1 MRTEEP
7 VTILTVAREAGV
19 SKTTASDALRGS
31 GRVSERTR
39 EAVAQVA
46 ERLGYVPNGSAR
58 HLRKASTGTIGL
70 HVPEVLTR
78 SSYYMSFVFG
88 VVEQAARHDYDVT
101 LITSGQ
107 RRSRPP
113 RVDGLVLGDP
123 LGGDP
128 VVESLMATGL
138 PTVSCERF
146 PGSRQADGVVWS
158 EHASMLGR
166 LLDHLRESGASR
178 PALIVAGDESDWAAS
193 VHRGYL
199 EWCAAHGVVPLVRR
213 VSFDAS
219 GDEVR
224 AAARALLDAGGSNRG
239 TEYGDDRATDRE
251 AEQHNDPATNRG
263 AEHRDDR
270 ATGRE
275 AEHRDDPATN
285 RGAEQGHDRATDQG
299 AERGN
304 DRSTDREA
312 EQRDGRAARRGAERG
327 DGRSISRDAD
337 QGPGVAAASGSGG
350 DGPSDAL
357 VCAPGQAAAS
367 GSGQDEPLDGL
378 VWAPGEVADLGRDG
392 GGPLDAL
399 VCAPAGAAT
408 EVAPLLREAGVNVL
422 LASCVDSAATRQ
434 SDPPITAID
443 LRPREAGA
451 SCAELLFELLSGA
464 APVGTERV
472 HPIELSIRA
481 STRPRP

>member
-1 MRTEEP
+1 MQADEP
-7 VTILTVAREAGV
+7 VTIVTVAREAGV

-31 GRVSERTR
+31 GRVSEATR
-39 EAVAQVA
+39 EAVARVA

-107 RRSRPP
+107 RRARPP

-128 VVESLMATGL
+128 VVESLMATRL

-146 PGSRQADGVVWS
+146 PGGRQADGVVWS
-158 EHASMLGR
+158 QHAPMLAR
-166 LLDHLRESGASR
+166 LLDHLREAGAAR

-193 VHRGYL
+193 LHRGYL
-199 EWCAAHGVVPLVRR
+199 DWCAAKGVAPLVRR
-213 VSFDAS
+213 VSFDAT

-224 AAARALLDAGGSNRG
+224 ATARALLD
-239 TEYGDDRATDRE
+239 
-251 AEQHNDPATNRG
+251 
-263 AEHRDDR
+263 
-270 ATGRE
+270 
-275 AEHRDDPATN
+275 
-285 RGAEQGHDRATDQG
+285 
-299 AERGN
+299 
-304 DRSTDREA
+304 
-312 EQRDGRAARRGAERG
+312 
-327 DGRSISRDAD
+327 
-337 QGPGVAAASGSGG
+337 
-350 DGPSDAL
+350 SDTF
-357 VCAPGQAAAS
+357 
-367 GSGQDEPLDGL
+367 
-378 VWAPGEVADLGRDG
+378 
-392 GGPLDAL
+392 DAL

-408 EVAPLLREAGVNVL
+408 EVAPLLREARADVL
-422 LASCVDSAATRQ
+422 LASCVDSAATRLA
-434 SDPPITAID
+434 DPPITAID
-443 LRPREAGA
+443 LRPKEAGA
-451 SCAELLFELLSGA
+451 SCAELLFELLSGI

-472 HPIELSIRA
+472 HPIELAVRA

>member
-1 MRTEEP
+1 MRADEGRERAGVRTEEP

-199 EWCAAHGVVPLVRR
+199 EWCTAHGVVPLVRR

-224 AAARALLDAGGSNRG
+224 AAARALLDTAGGSGRG
-239 TEYGDDRATDRE
+239 ADLGAEQDDDRSTDRS
-251 AEQHNDPATNRG
+251 AEQGDGRSTDRG
-263 AEHRDDR
+263 AMQAD
-270 ATGRE
+270 GRSS
-275 AEHRDDPATN
+275 D
-285 RGAEQGHDRATDQG
+285 RGAEQG
-299 AERGN
+299 
-304 DRSTDREA
+304 
-312 EQRDGRAARRGAERG
+312 
-327 DGRSISRDAD
+327 DGRSTGRGAGRGEGWSVRRDYG
-337 QGPGVAAASGSGG
+337 QGRGEAVLGRGG
-350 DGPSDAL
+350 D
-357 VCAPGQAAAS
+357 
-367 GSGQDEPLDGL
+367 
-378 VWAPGEVADLGRDG
+378 
-392 GGPLDAL
+392 GPLDAL

-443 LRPREAGA
+443 LRPKEAGA

-464 APVGTERV
+464 APLGTERV

>member
-1 MRTEEP
+1 VRAEEP

-123 LGGDP
+123 LSGDP

-224 AAARALLDAGGSNRG
+224 AAARALLNAG
-239 TEYGDDRATDRE
+239 
-251 AEQHNDPATNRG
+251 
-263 AEHRDDR
+263 
-270 ATGRE
+270 
-275 AEHRDDPATN
+275 
-285 RGAEQGHDRATDQG
+285 
-299 AERGN
+299 
-304 DRSTDREA
+304 
-312 EQRDGRAARRGAERG
+312 
-327 DGRSISRDAD
+327 
-337 QGPGVAAASGSGG
+337 QGPDEAAALGRGG
-350 DGPSDAL
+350 DGPLDAL
-357 VCAPGQAAAS
+357 VCAPAGD
-367 GSGQDEPLDGL
+367 GPLDAL
-378 VWAPGEVADLGRDG
+378 VCAPAGD
-392 GGPLDAL
+392 GPLDAL

-408 EVAPLLREAGVNVL
+408 EVAPLLREAGANVL

-443 LRPREAGA
+443 LRPKEAGA

-472 HPIELSIRA
+472 HPIELSIRT

>member
-1 MRTEEP
+1 MRADEGRERAGVRTEEP

-224 AAARALLDAGGSNRG
+224 SAARALLDA
-239 TEYGDDRATDRE
+239 
-251 AEQHNDPATNRG
+251 
-263 AEHRDDR
+263 
-270 ATGRE
+270 
-275 AEHRDDPATN
+275 
-285 RGAEQGHDRATDQG
+285 
-299 AERGN
+299 
-304 DRSTDREA
+304 
-312 EQRDGRAARRGAERG
+312 
-327 DGRSISRDAD
+327 
-337 QGPGVAAASGSGG
+337 
-350 DGPSDAL
+350 
-357 VCAPGQAAAS
+357 AP
-367 GSGQDEPLDGL
+367 
-378 VWAPGEVADLGRDG
+378 
-392 GGPLDAL
+392 
-399 VCAPAGAAT
+399 
-408 EVAPLLREAGVNVL
+408 
-422 LASCVDSAATRQ
+422 
-434 SDPPITAID
+434 
-443 LRPREAGA
+443 
-451 SCAELLFELLSGA
+451 
-464 APVGTERV
+464 
-472 HPIELSIRA
+472 
-481 STRPRP
+481 PRPKPAA

>member
-224 AAARALLDAGGSNRG
+224 SAARALLDAAPPTRAQSEAALATHPPAAQGSGEAAGLGRGG
-239 TEYGDDRATDRE
+239 ATDSE
-251 AEQHNDPATNRG
+251 PGE
-263 AEHRDDR
+263 
-270 ATGRE
+270 
-275 AEHRDDPATN
+275 
-285 RGAEQGHDRATDQG
+285 ATDLG
-299 AERGN
+299 PTLERG
-304 DRSTDREA
+304 
-312 EQRDGRAARRGAERG
+312 G
-327 DGRSISRDAD
+327 D
-337 QGPGVAAASGSGG
+337 
-350 DGPSDAL
+350 
-357 VCAPGQAAAS
+357 
-367 GSGQDEPLDGL
+367 
-378 VWAPGEVADLGRDG
+378 
-392 GGPLDAL
+392 GPLDAL

-408 EVAPLLREAGVNVL
+408 EVAPLLREAGLNVL

-443 LRPREAGA
+443 LRPKEAGA

-481 STRPRP
+481 STHPRP

>member
-1 MRTEEP
+1 MRADEGRERAGVRAEEP

-224 AAARALLDAGGSNRG
+224 SAARALLDAAPPTRAQGEPALATRPPAAQGSGEAAGLGPVEATGLGRGG
-239 TEYGDDRATDRE
+239 ATDSE
-251 AEQHNDPATNRG
+251 PGE
-263 AEHRDDR
+263 
-270 ATGRE
+270 
-275 AEHRDDPATN
+275 
-285 RGAEQGHDRATDQG
+285 ATDSEPG
-299 AERGN
+299 EATDLGPTLERG
-304 DRSTDREA
+304 
-312 EQRDGRAARRGAERG
+312 G
-327 DGRSISRDAD
+327 D
-337 QGPGVAAASGSGG
+337 
-350 DGPSDAL
+350 
-357 VCAPGQAAAS
+357 
-367 GSGQDEPLDGL
+367 
-378 VWAPGEVADLGRDG
+378 
-392 GGPLDAL
+392 GPLDAL

-408 EVAPLLREAGVNVL
+408 EVAPLLREAGLNVL

-443 LRPREAGA
+443 LRPKEAGA

>member
-1 MRTEEP
+1 MHADEP

-39 EAVAQVA
+39 ETVVAVA

-107 RRSRPP
+107 RRARPP

-158 EHASMLGR
+158 EHALMLTR
-166 LLDHLRESGASR
+166 LLDHLLASGAAR
-178 PALIVAGDESDWAAS
+178 PGLIVAGDESDWAAS
-193 VHRGYL
+193 VHRGYQ
-199 EWCAAHGVVPLVRR
+199 EWCAEHGVVPLVRR
-213 VSFDAS
+213 VSFDAT

-224 AAARALLDAGGSNRG
+224 AAARALLGTAGGG
-239 TEYGDDRATDRE
+239 
-251 AEQHNDPATNRG
+251 
-263 AEHRDDR
+263 
-270 ATGRE
+270 
-275 AEHRDDPATN
+275 
-285 RGAEQGHDRATDQG
+285 
-299 AERGN
+299 
-304 DRSTDREA
+304 
-312 EQRDGRAARRGAERG
+312 
-327 DGRSISRDAD
+327 
-337 QGPGVAAASGSGG
+337 AASG
-350 DGPSDAL
+350 
-357 VCAPGQAAAS
+357 
-367 GSGQDEPLDGL
+367 
-378 VWAPGEVADLGRDG
+378 GEV
-392 GGPLDAL
+392 PMDAL

-408 EVAPLLREAGVNVL
+408 EVAPLLREAGRRVR

-434 SDPPITAID
+434 ADPPITAID

-451 SCAELLFELLSGA
+451 SCAELLFELLSGTA
-464 APVGTERV
+464 QPGTERV
-472 HPIELSIRA
+472 HPIALQIRA
-481 STRPRP
+481 STAPRP

>member
-1 MRTEEP
+1 MQAEEP

-31 GRVSERTR
+31 GRVSESTR
-39 EAVAQVA
+39 ETVARVA

-107 RRSRPP
+107 RRTRPP

-128 VVESLMATGL
+128 VVESLMGTGL

-146 PGSRQADGVVWS
+146 PGARQADGVVWS
-158 EHASMLGR
+158 DHAPMLAR
-166 LLDHLRESGASR
+166 LLDHLRESGAAR
-178 PALIVAGDESDWAAS
+178 PGLIVAGDESDWAAS

-199 EWCAAHGVVPLVRR
+199 DWCGSHGVAPLVRR
-213 VSFDAS
+213 VSFDAT

-224 AAARALLDAGGSNRG
+224 AAARALLDAK
-239 TEYGDDRATDRE
+239 DV
-251 AEQHNDPATNRG
+251 
-263 AEHRDDR
+263 
-270 ATGRE
+270 
-275 AEHRDDPATN
+275 
-285 RGAEQGHDRATDQG
+285 
-299 AERGN
+299 
-304 DRSTDREA
+304 
-312 EQRDGRAARRGAERG
+312 
-327 DGRSISRDAD
+327 SR
-337 QGPGVAAASGSGG
+337 
-350 DGPSDAL
+350 
-357 VCAPGQAAAS
+357 
-367 GSGQDEPLDGL
+367 
-378 VWAPGEVADLGRDG
+378 
-392 GGPLDAL
+392 GGPMDAL

-408 EVAPLLREAGVNVL
+408 EVAPLLREAGADVL
-422 LASCVDSAATRQ
+422 LASCVDSAGTRLA
-434 SDPPITAID
+434 DPPITAID

-464 APVGTERV
+464 APAGTERL
-472 HPIELSIRA
+472 HPIELALRA
-481 STRPRP
+481 STRAR

>member
-1 MRTEEP
+1 MQADEP

-39 EAVAQVA
+39 ETVVAVA

-107 RRSRPP
+107 RRARPP

-138 PTVSCERF
+138 PAVSCERF
-146 PGSRQADGVVWS
+146 PGARQADGVVWS
-158 EHASMLGR
+158 EHAVMLAR
-166 LLDHLRESGASR
+166 LLGHLRSAGAAR
-178 PALIVAGDESDWAAS
+178 PGLIVAGDESDWAAS
-193 VHRGYL
+193 VHRGYQ
-199 EWCAAHGVVPLVRR
+199 EWCAGQGIVPLVRR
-213 VSFDAS
+213 VSFDAT

-224 AAARALLDAGGSNRG
+224 AAARALL
-239 TEYGDDRATDRE
+239 
-251 AEQHNDPATNRG
+251 G
-263 AEHRDDR
+263 AD
-270 ATGRE
+270 
-275 AEHRDDPATN
+275 
-285 RGAEQGHDRATDQG
+285 
-299 AERGN
+299 
-304 DRSTDREA
+304 
-312 EQRDGRAARRGAERG
+312 
-327 DGRSISRDAD
+327 
-337 QGPGVAAASGSGG
+337 GG
-350 DGPSDAL
+350 DG
-357 VCAPGQAAAS
+357 APGTAGDASSAGRALAAAGDAS
-367 GSGQDEPLDGL
+367 GTAG
-378 VWAPGEVADLGRDG
+378 G
-392 GGPLDAL
+392 GGPMDAL

-408 EVAPLLREAGVNVL
+408 EVAPLLREAGASVL
-422 LASCVDSAATRQ
+422 LASCVDSAATRMA
-434 SDPPITAID
+434 DPPITAID

-464 APVGTERV
+464 AQPGTERV
-472 HPIELSIRA
+472 HPIELEIRA
-481 STRPRP
+481 STTPRPEEAGARPGHAR